1 MPLEAFVTVKY
12 LNGFLSKLEEKKK
25 KYENTHTH
33 TNQPEWGKDNWGKRM
48 NSIEQKLLL

>member
-25 KYENTHTH
+25 KYENTHTQ
-33 TNQPEWGKDNWGKRM
+33 TNQNGAKIIGER
-48 NSIEQKLLL
+48 E